1 VGAGRADGV
10 YYDLG
15 DMSDDGIACAA
26 GQRRRRR
33 PHDPKGKGKIDEDDQ
48 EATAALRGRNG
59 DSGRIGP

>member
-33 PHDPKGKGKIDEDDQ
+33 PHDPKGKGKIDEDD
-48 EATAALRGRNG
+48 
-59 DSGRIGP
+59 